1 MRSFLQRYAF
11 FSPIARK
18 GPKNSLP
25 PAQQPL
31 SAAAA
36 ESWKNVDFSPKT
48 GWKSVISAPKRGWKN
63 VILGTFLLE
72 KQIFTRFAQKGGRGG
87 GCSSAFF
94 ARFFDAEQRQEVGGV
109 GAETSRC
116 RVGATAVVFEND
128 RSGF

>member
-1 MRSFLQRYAF
+1 LALFFLKNRYLLVL
-11 FSPIARK
+11 RK
-18 GPKNSLP
+18 
-25 PAQQPL
+25 
-31 SAAAA
+31 
-36 ESWKNVDFSPKT
+36 
-48 GWKSVISAPKRGWKN
+48 
-63 VILGTFLLE
+63 
-72 KQIFTRFAQKGGRGG
+72 KGGRGG